1 MKLKADKFHSGQQLK
16 AHRRPSEFTRINIQK
31 YFSMNT
37 THPGQAHN
45 TVLK

>member
-1 MKLKADKFHSGQQLK
+1 MKLKAEKFHSGQQLK
-16 AHRRPSEFTRINIQK
+16 AHKDPQFTRINIQK